1 MYCIKLGIK
10 YSELTF
16 GANTSRDNVGGNLC
30 YEVNDQNLPDL
41 NLARIDVNTVRVGEI
56 IYQPLREN
64 EQVLNPNRNELD
76 LISQRGQGGLFLS
89 PQFFNLLLDLDLNPI
104 PLISLNCCHK
114 Y

>member
-64 EQVLNPNRNELD
+64 EQVLNPNRNGLD
-76 LISQRGQGGLFLS
+76 LINQRGQEWFVFQPTVLQPGTRPRFESNSIDFSQLK
-89 PQFFNLLLDLDLNPI
+89 D
-104 PLISLNCCHK
+104 
-114 Y
+114 